1 MKFIYS
7 IISEETESYIVD
19 ADSVEDARSKAE
31 DIDFNPTATHEVR
44 TRRTEVRPAR
54 EVTPASLMDQPE
66 TASIN

>member
-7 IISEETESYIVD
+7 IISEETESYVVE
-19 ADSVEDARSKAE
+19 AESVEDARAKAE

-54 EVTPASLMDQPE
+54 ELSPATLMDEPA
-66 TASIN
+66 TASAN